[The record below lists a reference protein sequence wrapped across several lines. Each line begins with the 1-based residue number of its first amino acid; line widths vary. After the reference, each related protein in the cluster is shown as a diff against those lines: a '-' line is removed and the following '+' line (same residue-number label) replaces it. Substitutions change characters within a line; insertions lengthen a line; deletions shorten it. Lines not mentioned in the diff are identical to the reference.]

1 MLNIINPDFMSLREL
16 LLKGRSFNEIL
27 KQFAIDQADFT
38 ISDEETIISNSEL
51 LKRDFL
57 RERIFIQGK
66 SKNEIVNFFGT
77 LHCNFLDNLA
87 VFEIDGVERTA
98 AA

>member
-1 MLNIINPDFMSLREL
+1 MSLREL

-38 ISDEETIISNSEL
+38 IRDEDAIMSNVEL
-51 LKRDFL
+51 FKREFL
-57 RERIFIQGK
+57 RERILIQGK
-66 SKNEIVNFFGT
+66 SKDEIVNFFGT
-77 LHCNFLDNLA
+77 LHCNLLDKLA
-87 VFEIDGVERTA
+87 VFELDGVERTA

>member
-1 MLNIINPDFMSLREL
+1 MSLREL

-38 ISDEETIISNSEL
+38 IKDEETIMSNIEL
-51 LKRDFL
+51 FKKQFL
-57 RERIFIQGK
+57 RERIFIEGK

-77 LHCNFLDNLA
+77 LHCNLLDNLA
-87 VFEIDGVERTA
+87 VFEVDGVERTA

>member
-1 MLNIINPDFMSLREL
+1 MSLREL

-38 ISDEETIISNSEL
+38 IKDEDTIMSNKEL
-51 LKRDFL
+51 FKREFL
-57 RERIFIQGK
+57 RERILIQGRNN
-66 SKNEIVNFFGT
+66 NEIVNFFGT
-77 LHCNFLDNLA
+77 LHCNLLDKLA
-87 VFEIDGVERTA
+87 VFELDGVERTA

>member
-1 MLNIINPDFMSLREL
+1 MSLREL

-38 ISDEETIISNSEL
+38 IKDEETIMSNIEL
-51 LKRDFL
+51 FKKQFL
-57 RERIFIQGK
+57 RERIFIEGK

-77 LHCNFLDNLA
+77 LHCNLLDNLA
-87 VFEIDGVERTA
+87 VFEVDGVERTA
-98 AA
+98 AG

>member
-1 MLNIINPDFMSLREL
+1 MSLREL

-38 ISDEETIISNSEL
+38 IRDEDAIMSSTKL
-51 LKRDFL
+51 FKKDFL

-77 LHCNFLDNLA
+77 LHCNLMDNLA
-87 VFEIDGVERTA
+87 VFELDGVERTA

>member
-1 MLNIINPDFMSLREL
+1 MSLREL

-38 ISDEETIISNSEL
+38 IRDEDTIMSNTAL
-51 LKRDFL
+51 FKREFL
-57 RERIFIQGK
+57 RERILIQGK
-66 SKNEIVNFFGT
+66 SKNEVVNFFGT
-77 LHCNFLDNLA
+77 LHCNLLDKLA
-87 VFEIDGVERTA
+87 VFELDGVERTA

>member
-1 MLNIINPDFMSLREL
+1 MSLREL

-38 ISDEETIISNSEL
+38 IRDEDTIMSNTKLFNKE
-51 LKRDFL
+51 FL

-77 LHCNFLDNLA
+77 LHCNLMDNLA
-87 VFEIDGVERTA
+87 VFELDGVERTA